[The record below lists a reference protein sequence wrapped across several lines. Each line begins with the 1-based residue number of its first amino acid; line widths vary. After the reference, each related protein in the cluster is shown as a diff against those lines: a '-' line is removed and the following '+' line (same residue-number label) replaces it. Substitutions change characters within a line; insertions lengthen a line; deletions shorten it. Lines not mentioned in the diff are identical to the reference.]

1 MTKQDV
7 AQVTFQESNSLREL
21 YESFYLMNAMLHS
34 LSGMLSSEAGLE
46 LSDLIANEHLR
57 LQGPLT
63 AKEVAHRVQMGS
75 GATTKLID
83 RLEGKGFIRRLPHPT
98 DRRSVVL
105 ESLAGDF
112 PTVPKLVEFDKRVR
126 ERMEELDPAVR
137 PAVTQFMKDVSQD
150 IKDVLDGQ

>member
-7 AQVTFQESNSLREL
+7 SQVTFQKSNSLREI
-21 YESFYLMNAMLHS
+21 YDSFYLMNAMLHS
-34 LSGMLSSEAGLE
+34 LSGMLSNASGLE
-46 LSDLIANEHLR
+46 LSDLIANEHIR
-57 LQGPLT
+57 IQGPLT

-83 RLEGKGFIRRLPHPT
+83 RLEGKGFIKRTPHPT

-112 PTVPKLVEFDKRVR
+112 PTVPKLQEFDKRFR
-126 ERMEELDPAVR
+126 ERLEELDPAVR
-137 PAVTQFMKDVSQD
+137 PVVAKFMQDVSQD
-150 IKDVLDGQ
+150 IMDVLSSE

>member
-1 MTKQDV
+1 MEKKNV
-7 AQVTFQESNSLREL
+7 AQVTLKESDFPREL
-21 YESFYLMNAMLHS
+21 YDSFYLMNAMLHS
-34 LSGMLSSEAGLE
+34 LSGMLSSAAGLE

-83 RLEGKGFIRRLPHPT
+83 RLERKGFIKRSPHPT

-105 ESLAGDF
+105 ESLAGNA
-112 PTVPKLVEFDKRVR
+112 PIVPKLIEFDQRFR
-126 ERMEELDPAVR
+126 ERLEELDPAVR
-137 PAVTQFMKDVSQD
+137 TVMTKFMQDVSQD
-150 IKDVLDGQ
+150 IMEVLATD

>member
-1 MTKQDV
+1 
-7 AQVTFQESNSLREL
+7 
-21 YESFYLMNAMLHS
+21 MNAMLHS
-34 LSGMLSSEAGLE
+34 LSGLLSTEAGLE

-83 RLEGKGFIRRLPHPT
+83 RLESKGFIRRVPHPT

-112 PTVPKLVEFDKRVR
+112 PTVPQLIEFDKRVR

-137 PAVTQFMKDVSQD
+137 TGVTQFMKDVSQD
-150 IKDVLDGQ
+150 IKDVLDSQ